1 MNIVRRNR
9 DPMRLLAWSRRE
21 WRTMTFSLVLA
32 FVVTMVG
39 AAINFNE
46 RLIAFFKPHAEQPAV
61 VLVTNFLALWLIIM
75 LVTSYLRWRAEAMR
89 NQELEDIIDSIN
101 PDVLLVVDANRN
113 ILMVNASVCRMFGY
127 AMEEVIRRKT
137 ELLYFDRRRVPG
149 AKHEIYDALERE
161 GFHIGWATG
170 RKKDGKT
177 FPLEIVTGL
186 LKSHGGSVLLLRDAT
201 QRKNV
206 EELLL
211 EREAQLRQAQKMEAL
226 GLLAGGV
233 AHDFN
238 NLLTSILGFSN
249 LALESLAEDHPVRED
264 IKEVISGAER
274 AAKLTA
280 QLLAVGRKQAL
291 QIKALDLNEVVSSM
305 VLLLK
310 RTLGEDVSLN
320 IQLADDVGL
329 VEGDSGG
336 VEQIILN
343 LAVNAR
349 DAMPQGGTLAIST
362 RRAVLDEEYC
372 RMHVAVEAGTYG
384 VLVVKDYGCGM
395 SSDVRE
401 RIFEPFFTTKEKGKG
416 TGLGLS
422 TVYGIVRQCQG
433 CIEVESKMGMGSE
446 FRIFFRSIVSEV
458 TPPGGGVSKSLPRGC
473 ETVLVVE
480 DDQAVGAFA
489 GRALSS
495 LGYTVIE
502 ATSAKD
508 ALKVCEERAD
518 PLHLILTDVVLP
530 EISGLELVA
539 TARKMRQDFK
549 VLYVTGFGQEAVAHH
564 GLDFKHDRC
573 ITKPYTQEI
582 LADNVRRTLD
592 GSV

>member
-1 MNIVRRNR
+1 MNMVKRNR

-21 WRTMTFSLVLA
+21 WRTLTFSLVLA
-32 FVVTMVG
+32 FVATLLG

-46 RLIAFFKPHAEQPAV
+46 RLIEFFKPHAEQPAV
-61 VLVTNFLALWLIIM
+61 VFITNFLALWLIIM
-75 LVTSYLRWRAEAMR
+75 LVTSYLRWRTEAMR

-113 ILMVNASVCRMFGY
+113 ILMVNAAVCRMFGY
-127 AMEEVIRRKT
+127 EMGEVIRRKT

-149 AKHEIYDALERE
+149 AKHEIYDALEKE

-264 IKEVISGAER
+264 IKEVINGAER

-291 QIKALDLNEVVSSM
+291 QIKALDLNESVSNM

-320 IQLADDVGL
+320 IQLADDAGL

-349 DAMPQGGTLAIST
+349 DAMPRGGTLAIST
-362 RRAVLDEEYC
+362 RKEVLDEEYC
-372 RMHVAVEAGTYG
+372 RMHVSVEPGTYG

-395 SSDVRE
+395 SSEVRE

-433 CIEVESKMGMGSE
+433 CIEVESKVGMGSE
-446 FRIFFRSIVSEV
+446 FRIFFRSIPAEAAE
-458 TPPGGGVSKSLPRGC
+458 GGVSASKGLPRGS

-480 DDQAVGAFA
+480 DDPAVGSFA
-489 GRALSS
+489 GRALS
-495 LGYTVIE
+495 LQGYTVIGT
-502 ATSAKD
+502 TSAKE
-508 ALKVCEERAD
+508 ALKVCQERKE
-518 PLHLILTDVVLP
+518 PVHLLLTDVVLP

-549 VLYVTGFGQEAVAHH
+549 VLYVTGFDQVAVAHH
-564 GLDFKHDRC
+564 GFEFEHERY

-582 LADNVRRTLD
+582 LAENVRRTLD
-592 GSV
+592 GAV